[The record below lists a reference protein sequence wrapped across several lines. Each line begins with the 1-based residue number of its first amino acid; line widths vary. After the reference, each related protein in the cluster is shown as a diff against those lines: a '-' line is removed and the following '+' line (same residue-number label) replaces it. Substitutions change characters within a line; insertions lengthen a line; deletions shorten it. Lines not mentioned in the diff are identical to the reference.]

1 MYNRKSSFFKHID
14 FFILDL
20 LCLLV
25 SFLLAYLIR
34 ARSPN
39 FHSNNLYINI
49 ILWMMVPNIIYYILF
64 NPYTDVLRRDNI
76 DEVKTAVTQTIINF
90 LFTVAIMFVLRI
102 GALYSRLILF
112 YTDILYPILSTLV
125 RIFWKR
131 LIQKGVIRISDNN
144 PIRMLLIAEKETVG
158 QVIYNLNNSDYDKY
172 SITGIYLV
180 DDSDT
185 LKIQDY
191 PVISNASDIHDFVVS
206 NNIVVAFI
214 SCDLGKREKRIIKK
228 LIQEGIEIQLYID
241 SVFDVEAEDREIDSV
256 GMYNTVR
263 LNSFS
268 FSTSQR
274 FYFVIKRFLDII
286 LSIIG
291 IIMMI
296 PVYLF
301 IKISYLLSGDTYPII
316 YKHTRIGLDGK
327 PFELYKFR
335 SMVHNADEMLEE
347 ILKNKE
353 LKKEWQKNQK
363 LENDPRITKV
373 GRFIR
378 KTSIDEMPQ
387 FINVLKGEMSVIG
400 PRPLV
405 ENELISKNG
414 IKLYERVKPGITG
427 WWACNGRSNMSYE
440 ERLEHEYYYVRNCSL
455 TLDALC
461 VLRTIYVVIFEKGAK

>member
-25 SFLLAYLIR
+25 SFLLAYTIR
-34 ARSPN
+34 AHAPN

-49 ILWMMVPNIIYYILF
+49 ILWMMVPNTIYYILF

-76 DEVKTAVTQTIINF
+76 DEVKTAVTQTVINF
-90 LFTVAIMFVLRI
+90 LFTAAIMFMLRI

-112 YTDILYPILSTLV
+112 YTYILYPILSTLV
-125 RIFWKR
+125 RLFWKR
-131 LIQKGVIRISDNN
+131 LILKGVIRISDND
-144 PIRMLLIAEKETVG
+144 PIRLLLIAEKNEVR

-172 SITGIYLV
+172 TIRGIYLT
-180 DDSDT
+180 DDNEIT
-185 LKIQDY
+185 QIQDY
-191 PVISNASDIHDFVVS
+191 PVIQNADDIHDFVVS
-206 NNIVVAFI
+206 HNIMVAFI
-214 SCDLGKREKRIIKK
+214 SCDLDKREKRIIRK

-241 SVFDVEAEDREIDSV
+241 SVFDVEAEDREIASV

-268 FSTSQR
+268 FSISQR
-274 FYFVIKRFLDII
+274 FYFVWKRFFDIVMSAI
-286 LSIIG
+286 GCIFLIPIYLIIKLCY
-291 IIMMI
+291 IM
-296 PVYLF
+296 
-301 IKISYLLSGDTYPII
+301 SGDRYPII
-316 YKHTRIGLDGK
+316 YKHTRIGLNGK

-335 SMVHNADEMLEE
+335 SMVYNADEALEE
-347 ILKNKE
+347 VLKDE
-353 LKKEWQKNQK
+353 DLRKEWEENRK
-363 LENDPRITKV
+363 LEKDPRITKI
-373 GRFIR
+373 GRIIR
-378 KTSIDEMPQ
+378 KTSIDEVPQ

-405 ENELISKNG
+405 KDELVEKNG

-455 TLDALC
+455 GLDVLC
-461 VLRTIYVVIFEKGAK
+461 VLRTIYVIIFEKGAK